1 MTVPGTYASAETPAP
16 VDPLAGTGAKF
27 VSLQAAIDAIP
38 KDHTHAI
45 LFDGVVVQADRG
57 RHQDDGTLEK
67 LGGGWSLAGIADYSG
82 AHGALGEVELGKSW

>member
-38 KDHTHAI
+38 QAHTHAI
-45 LFDGVVVQADRG
+45 LFDGVVSKQTGGDIKI
-57 RHQDDGTLEK
+57 TYLEK

>member
-1 MTVPGTYASAETPAP
+1 MTLPGAPAGLPDPPP

-38 KDHTHAI
+38 LNHTHAI
-45 LFDGVVVQADRG
+45 LFDGVVSRQTGGDIKM
-57 RHQDDGTLEK
+57 TYLEK
-67 LGGGWSLAGIADYSG
+67 LGGGWSLAGVADYSG

>member
-1 MTVPGTYASAETPAP
+1 M
-16 VDPLAGTGAKF
+16 DPLSGTGAKF

-38 KDHTHAI
+38 AQHTHAI
-45 LFDGVVVQADRG
+45 LFDGTASRPTSGEGVDLDVKL
-57 RHQDDGTLEK
+57 TYLEK